1 METLPFTNIIKNT
14 ELYTASLFIIGLS
27 LIFMLLRLLK
37 RKEET
42 SEAAIEDW
50 SRANTMKLYK
60 SLRFQGWGLEL
71 MIVGLGCW
79 SALMTDS
86 GMVLTVLYMLIVSV
100 SEFSKLS
107 VAEGLF
113 RFPRFSLILLALPAL
128 LISIAF
134 TSESLLRVTAD
145 ISKES
150 NLDIS
155 TLQDQIKSNNIEKKD
170 VKNVILNFESEIQ
183 NYKKMTNESHLIRLN
198 EEDITKIEE
207 KIVFLRDQKERA
219 IEDNNRLKKKNIQE
233 SVNSL
238 NRSLISIDN
247 VISESK
253 DDHQGSLETLR
264 NTMLAEVDNSGWLE
278 SKNKLRNYY
287 DLEIKEL
294 KISFSKNIK
303 SLQLEREQIKL
314 ALNKANIQFQQLIPL
329 SAETQESINELD
341 AKIKKLNRELDDLR
355 VDDRDFFT
363 EISSKTD
370 QLVSRIN
377 LQKNRILEL
386 NEENTSLKKKI
397 NLLKTDNMFYGIAG
411 IFFNKQSSDLTE
423 EEVKKFMK
431 WFIGI
436 SALGLALMPVFLFA
450 LSVMIERSLKEE
462 ANRITLRDF
471 FIKALVLIKESFLYL
486 SKTTSSLLK
495 IAKEKREISIE
506 RNLRIQK
513 LKQANKNKKVEYEHL
528 RNASHHETILKQ
540 QSDFESYITGLFDK
554 RLSDMDESVISR
566 LKTRLD
572 KSIKDQIDKKEVSA
586 KVTKNYISK
595 GFLTKLLDE
604 GDKNDS

>member
-1 METLPFTNIIKNT
+1 METLPLINIVANT
-14 ELYTASLFIIGLS
+14 DMYTASLFIIGLS
-27 LIFMLLRLLK
+27 LIFILLRLTK

-50 SRANTMKLYK
+50 SRLNSMKLYK
-60 SLRFQGWGLEL
+60 NLRFQGWGLEL
-71 MIVGLGCW
+71 MIVLLGCY

-86 GMVLTVLYMLIVSV
+86 GMALTILYMLIVSV

-107 VAEGLF
+107 IAEGLF
-113 RFPRFSLILLALPAL
+113 RFPRLSLILLALPAL

-145 ISKES
+145 ISKEA
-150 NLDIS
+150 NLNIS
-155 TLQDQIKSNNIEKKD
+155 TLQDQIKINNIEKKD

-198 EEDITKIEE
+198 EEDITKIED

-219 IEDNNRLKKKNIQE
+219 IESNNILKKKNIQD
-233 SVNSL
+233 SISSL

-247 VISESK
+247 VISETK
-253 DDHQGSLETLR
+253 DDHQGSLEALR

-294 KISFSKNIK
+294 KISFSNNIK
-303 SLQLEREQIKL
+303 SLQSEREQIKL
-314 ALNKANIQFQQLIPL
+314 ALNQANIQFQQLIPL
-329 SAETQESINELD
+329 SAETQESVNELD
-341 AKIKKLNRELDDLR
+341 TKIKELNQKLDKLR
-355 VDDRDFFT
+355 IGDRNFLT

-370 QLVSRIN
+370 QLASRIN

-397 NLLKTDNMFYGIAG
+397 NVLKTDNMFYGIAG

-423 EEVKKFMK
+423 EEVKEFLS

-450 LSVMIERSLKEE
+450 LSVMIERSLKDE
-462 ANRITLRDF
+462 ANRITLRVF
-471 FIKALVLIKESFLYL
+471 FIKALVLIKESFLHL
-486 SKTTSSLLK
+486 SKTLSSLLK
-495 IAKEKREISIE
+495 ITKEKRDISIE
-506 RNLRIQK
+506 KNLRIRK
-513 LKQANKNKKVEYEHL
+513 LKDENKNKKLKYEHL
-528 RNASHHETILKQ
+528 KNASHHETILKQ
-540 QSDFESYITGLFDK
+540 QADFESYIKGLFDE

-572 KSIKDQIDKKEVSA
+572 KSIKDQIEKKEIRS

-595 GFLTKLLDE
+595 EFLTKLLDE
-604 GDKNDS
+604 EDKK

>member
-1 METLPFTNIIKNT
+1 METLPLINIVANT
-14 ELYTASLFIIGLS
+14 DMYTASLFIIGLS
-27 LIFMLLRLLK
+27 LVFILLRLTK

-42 SEAAIEDW
+42 SEAAIENW
-50 SRANTMKLYK
+50 SRLNSMKLYK
-60 SLRFQGWGLEL
+60 NLRFQGWGLEL
-71 MIVGLGCW
+71 MIVLLGCY

-86 GMVLTVLYMLIVSV
+86 GMALTILYMLIVSV

-107 VAEGLF
+107 IAEGLF
-113 RFPRFSLILLALPAL
+113 RFPRLSLILLALPAL

-145 ISKES
+145 ISKEA
-150 NLDIS
+150 NLNIS
-155 TLQDQIKSNNIEKKD
+155 TLQDQIKINDIEKKD

-198 EEDITKIEE
+198 EEDIIKIED

-219 IEDNNRLKKKNIQE
+219 IEDNNILKKKNIQD
-233 SVNSL
+233 SINSL

-247 VISESK
+247 VIRETK

-294 KISFSKNIK
+294 KISFKKNIK
-303 SLQLEREQIKL
+303 SLQSEREQIKL
-314 ALNKANIQFQQLIPL
+314 ALNQANIQFQQLIPL
-329 SAETQESINELD
+329 SAETQESVNELD
-341 AKIKKLNRELDDLR
+341 TKIKELNQKLDKLR
-355 VDDRDFFT
+355 IGDRNFLT

-370 QLVSRIN
+370 QLTSRIN

-397 NLLKTDNMFYGIAG
+397 NVLKTDNMFYGIAG

-423 EEVKKFMK
+423 EEVKEFLS

-450 LSVMIERSLKEE
+450 LSVMIERSLREE

-495 IAKEKREISIE
+495 ITKEKRDISIE
-506 RNLRIQK
+506 KNLRIKK
-513 LKQANKNKKVEYEHL
+513 LEQENKNKKLKYEHL

-540 QSDFESYITGLFDK
+540 QSDFESYIKGLFDE
-554 RLSDMDESVISR
+554 RLSDMDESVIRR

-572 KSIKDQIDKKEVSA
+572 KSIKDQIEKKEISSM
-586 KVTKNYISK
+586 VTKNYISK

-604 GDKNDS
+604 GDKK

>member
-1 METLPFTNIIKNT
+1 METLPLINIVANT
-14 ELYTASLFIIGLS
+14 DMYTASLFIIGLS
-27 LIFMLLRLLK
+27 LVFILLRLTK

-42 SEAAIEDW
+42 SEAAIENW
-50 SRANTMKLYK
+50 SRLNSMKLYK
-60 SLRFQGWGLEL
+60 NLRFQGWGLEL
-71 MIVGLGCW
+71 MIVLLGCY

-86 GMVLTVLYMLIVSV
+86 GMALTILYMLIVSV

-107 VAEGLF
+107 IAEGLF
-113 RFPRFSLILLALPAL
+113 RFPRLSLILLALPAL

-145 ISKES
+145 ISKEA
-150 NLDIS
+150 NLNIS
-155 TLQDQIKSNNIEKKD
+155 TLQDQIKINNIEKKD
-170 VKNVILNFESEIQ
+170 VQNVILNFESEIQ

-198 EEDITKIEE
+198 EEDITKIEG

-219 IEDNNRLKKKNIQE
+219 IQDNNILKKKAIQD
-233 SVNSL
+233 SINSL

-247 VISESK
+247 VIRETK

-303 SLQLEREQIKL
+303 SLQSERGQIKA
-314 ALNKANIQFQQLIPL
+314 ALNQANIQFQQLIPL
-329 SAETQESINELD
+329 SAETQESVNELD
-341 AKIKKLNRELDDLR
+341 TKIKELNQKLDKLR
-355 VDDRDFFT
+355 IGDRNFLT

-370 QLVSRIN
+370 QLTSRIN

-397 NLLKTDNMFYGIAG
+397 NVLKTDNMFYGIAG

-423 EEVKKFMK
+423 EEVKEFLS

-450 LSVMIERSLKEE
+450 LSVMIERSLKDE
-462 ANRITLRDF
+462 ANRITLRVF
-471 FIKALVLIKESFLYL
+471 FIKALVLIKESFLHL
-486 SKTTSSLLK
+486 SKTLSSLLK
-495 IAKEKREISIE
+495 ITKEKRDISIE
-506 RNLRIQK
+506 KNLRIKK
-513 LKQANKNKKVEYEHL
+513 LEQENENKKLNYEHL

-540 QSDFESYITGLFDK
+540 QSDFESYIKGLFDE
-554 RLSDMDESVISR
+554 RLSDMDESVIRR

-572 KSIKDQIDKKEVSA
+572 KSIKDQIEKKEISSM
-586 KVTKNYISK
+586 VTKNYISK

>member
-1 METLPFTNIIKNT
+1 METLPLINVVANT
-14 ELYTASLFIIGLS
+14 DMYTASLFIIGLS
-27 LIFMLLRLLK
+27 LVFILLRLTK

-50 SRANTMKLYK
+50 SRLNSMKLYK
-60 SLRFQGWGLEL
+60 NLRFQGWGLEL
-71 MIVGLGCW
+71 MIVLLGCY

-86 GMVLTVLYMLIVSV
+86 GMALTILYMLIVSV
-100 SEFSKLS
+100 SEFCKLS
-107 VAEGLF
+107 VTEGLF
-113 RFPRFSLILLALPAL
+113 RFPRLSLILLALPAL

-145 ISKES
+145 ISKEA

-155 TLQDQIKSNNIEKKD
+155 TLQDQIKINNIEKKD

-183 NYKKMTNESHLIRLN
+183 NLKKMTNKSHLIRLN
-198 EEDITKIEE
+198 EEDIIKIED

-219 IEDNNRLKKKNIQE
+219 IEDNNILKKKNIQD
-233 SVNSL
+233 SINSL

-247 VISESK
+247 VIRETK

-314 ALNKANIQFQQLIPL
+314 ALNQANIQFQQLIPL
-329 SAETQESINELD
+329 SAQTQESVNELD
-341 AKIKKLNRELDDLR
+341 TKIKELNKKLDKLR
-355 VDDRDFFT
+355 IGDRNFLT

-370 QLVSRIN
+370 QLASRIN

-397 NLLKTDNMFYGIAG
+397 NVLKTDNMFYGIAG

-423 EEVKKFMK
+423 EEVKEFLS

-450 LSVMIERSLKEE
+450 ISVMIERSLKDE
-462 ANRITLRDF
+462 ANRITLRVF
-471 FIKALVLIKESFLYL
+471 FIKALVLIKESFLHL
-486 SKTTSSLLK
+486 SKTLSSLLK
-495 IAKEKREISIE
+495 ITKEKRDISIE
-506 RNLRIQK
+506 KNLRIKK
-513 LKQANKNKKVEYEHL
+513 LEQENKNKKVKYEHL

-540 QSDFESYITGLFDK
+540 QSDFESYIKGLFDE

-572 KSIKDQIDKKEVSA
+572 KSIKDQIEKKEISSM
-586 KVTKNYISK
+586 VTKNYISK

-604 GDKNDS
+604 GDKK

>member
-1 METLPFTNIIKNT
+1 METLPLINIVANT
-14 ELYTASLFIIGLS
+14 DMYTASLFIIGLS
-27 LIFMLLRLLK
+27 LIFILLRLTK

-50 SRANTMKLYK
+50 SRLNSMKLYK
-60 SLRFQGWGLEL
+60 NLRFQGWGLEL
-71 MIVGLGCW
+71 MIVLLGCY

-86 GMVLTVLYMLIVSV
+86 GMALTILYMLIVSV

-107 VAEGLF
+107 IAEGLF
-113 RFPRFSLILLALPAL
+113 RFPRLSLILLALPAL

-145 ISKES
+145 ISKEA
-150 NLDIS
+150 NLNIS
-155 TLQDQIKSNNIEKKD
+155 TLQDQIKINNIEKKD
-170 VKNVILNFESEIQ
+170 IENVILNFESEIQ

-198 EEDITKIEE
+198 EEDIIKIED

-219 IEDNNRLKKKNIQE
+219 IESNNILKKKNIQD
-233 SVNSL
+233 SISSL

-247 VISESK
+247 VISETK
-253 DDHQGSLETLR
+253 DDHQGSLEALR

-294 KISFSKNIK
+294 KISFSNNIK
-303 SLQLEREQIKL
+303 SLQSEREQIKL
-314 ALNKANIQFQQLIPL
+314 ALNQANIQFQQLIPL
-329 SAETQESINELD
+329 SAETQESVNELD
-341 AKIKKLNRELDDLR
+341 SKIKELNQKLDKLR
-355 VDDRDFFT
+355 IGDRNFLT

-370 QLVSRIN
+370 QLASRIN

-386 NEENTSLKKKI
+386 NEENTSLKQKI
-397 NLLKTDNMFYGIAG
+397 NVLKTDNMFYGIAG

-423 EEVKKFMK
+423 EEVKEFLS

-450 LSVMIERSLKEE
+450 LSVMIERSLKDE
-462 ANRITLRDF
+462 ANRITLRVF
-471 FIKALVLIKESFLYL
+471 FIKALVLIKESFLHL
-486 SKTTSSLLK
+486 SKTLSSLLK
-495 IAKEKREISIE
+495 IIKEKRDISIE
-506 RNLRIQK
+506 KKMKIRK
-513 LKQANKNKKVEYEHL
+513 LKDENKNKKLKYEHL
-528 RNASHHETILKQ
+528 KNASHHETILKQ
-540 QSDFESYITGLFDK
+540 QSDFESYIKGLFDK

-572 KSIKDQIDKKEVSA
+572 KSIKDQIEKKEIRS

-595 GFLTKLLDE
+595 RFYMY
-604 GDKNDS
+604 

>member
-1 METLPFTNIIKNT
+1 METLPLINVVANT
-14 ELYTASLFIIGLS
+14 DMYTASLFIIGLS
-27 LIFMLLRLLK
+27 LVFILLRLTK

-42 SEAAIEDW
+42 SEAAIQNW
-50 SRANTMKLYK
+50 SRLNSMKLYK
-60 SLRFQGWGLEL
+60 NLRFQGWGLEL
-71 MIVGLGCW
+71 MIVLLGCY
-79 SALMTDS
+79 SALMTDT
-86 GMVLTVLYMLIVSV
+86 GMALTILYMLIVSV
-100 SEFSKLS
+100 SEFCKLS
-107 VAEGLF
+107 VTEGLF
-113 RFPRFSLILLALPAL
+113 RFPRLSLILLALPAL

-145 ISKES
+145 ISKEA
-150 NLDIS
+150 NLNIS
-155 TLQDQIKSNNIEKKD
+155 TLQDQIKINNIEKKD

-183 NYKKMTNESHLIRLN
+183 NYKKMTNESNLIRLN
-198 EEDITKIEE
+198 EEDIIKIED

-219 IEDNNRLKKKNIQE
+219 IEDNNILKKKNIQD
-233 SVNSL
+233 SINSL

-247 VISESK
+247 VIRETK

-303 SLQLEREQIKL
+303 SLQSERGQIKA
-314 ALNKANIQFQQLIPL
+314 ALNQANIQFQQLIPL
-329 SAETQESINELD
+329 SAQTQESVNELD
-341 AKIKKLNRELDDLR
+341 TKIKELNQKLDKLR
-355 VDDRDFFT
+355 IGDRNFLT

-370 QLVSRIN
+370 QLTSRIN

-397 NLLKTDNMFYGIAG
+397 NVLKTDNMFYGIAG

-423 EEVKKFMK
+423 EEVKEFLS

-450 LSVMIERSLKEE
+450 ISVMIERSLKDE
-462 ANRITLRDF
+462 ANRITLRVF
-471 FIKALVLIKESFLYL
+471 FIKALVLIKESFLHL
-486 SKTTSSLLK
+486 SKTLSSLLK
-495 IAKEKREISIE
+495 ITKEKRDISIE
-506 RNLRIQK
+506 KNLRIKK
-513 LKQANKNKKVEYEHL
+513 LEQENENKKVKYEHL

-540 QSDFESYITGLFDK
+540 QSDFESYIKGLFDE
-554 RLSDMDESVISR
+554 RLSDMDESVIRR

-572 KSIKDQIDKKEVSA
+572 KSIKDQIEKKEISSM
-586 KVTKNYISK
+586 VTKNYISK

-604 GDKNDS
+604 GDKK